1 MTDAVTAGCFS
12 DFKLVKT
19 RNVAQLVIELPL
31 ERADEALELL
41 GGLPRPSR
49 EVWVAVARLTD
60 NPFTEAAKPTPA
72 PETPT
77 APAVEPERHKRD
89 VTMAQRAALFC
100 QEKDARGQNLAATF
114 FAERYPHEWQEVELS
129 IPQADHDRADACL
142 KYILGIKSKR
152 ELDTD
157 IDAATAFQRISRE
170 LFRWRNEE
178 AA

>member
-49 EVWVAVARLTD
+49 EVWVAVARLTG
-60 NPFTEAAKPTPA
+60 NPFTEAAKPAPQ

-77 APAVEPERHKRD
+77 APAAEPERRKITD
-89 VTMAQRAALFC
+89 LPFSQRAAMLCQDELFGNFLADRFPDHWYTAGCDATNTLRRIC
-100 QEKDARGQNLAATF
+100 QVQSRT
-114 FAERYPHEWQEVELS
+114 ELNT
-129 IPQADHDRADACL
+129 DHD
-142 KYILGIKSKR
+142 
-152 ELDTD
+152 
-157 IDAATAFQRISRE
+157 AAARFDRLSRD
-170 LFRWRNEE
+170 FWIWKNEPVSP